1 LESAAESTT
10 AEETESSTTAAATG
24 AGAATGVA
32 STATSAS
39 DFLEVLG
46 ALFLTR
52 VLGISILYNGK

>member
-1 LESAAESTT
+1 LESTDESTT
-10 AEETESSTTAAATG
+10 AAETGSSTAATG
-24 AGAATGVA
+24 AATGAA